1 MLLTRSRQV
10 APASANYPDIISP
23 LPVISHGRIYINTGV
38 LRIFDQQTG
47 ASVGKYQLSNS
58 RLLFKEDPVVIN
70 SSVYIAGDANTS
82 GTQMAVYSLQEK
94 DGLVLWQKPID
105 DVSVLGTADSLLYT
119 SAYKATNGTEL
130 WHTSLTDNSVG
141 DNTITPVVANDSVY
155 TIASNH
161 LSDTVYALSAVNG
174 HILWHRSLQSPGFY
188 GKQPLAVA
196 GNTVLLT
203 DVYHSPYSPTP
214 NPMSQQGASLTA
226 LRTNDGGMLW
236 KNWFGG
242 FSDPSLSIDH
252 DVVYAVSLSSDTA
265 TNILHAWQIK
275 TGRQLWSVPVS

>member
-1 MLLTRSRQV
+1 MIIIGVFRQKYLALFICAILFTLSGCGSPWQYPITDPSGDFSCFIV
-10 APASANYPDIISP
+10 SPDILYVCPTASS
-23 LPVISHGRIYINTGV
+23 LVALNA
-38 LRIFDQQTG
+38 QTG
-47 ASVGKYQLSNS
+47 TLIWHRELKQN
-58 RLLFKEDPVVIN
+58 PVYGAVL
-70 SSVYIAGDANTS
+70 AN
-82 GTQMAVYSLQEK
+82 G
-94 DGLVLWQKPID
+94 I
-105 DVSVLGTADSLLYT
+105 LYLNERGGI
-119 SAYKATNGTEL
+119 SAYKATDGTER

-226 LRTNDGGMLW
+226 LRANDGGMLW